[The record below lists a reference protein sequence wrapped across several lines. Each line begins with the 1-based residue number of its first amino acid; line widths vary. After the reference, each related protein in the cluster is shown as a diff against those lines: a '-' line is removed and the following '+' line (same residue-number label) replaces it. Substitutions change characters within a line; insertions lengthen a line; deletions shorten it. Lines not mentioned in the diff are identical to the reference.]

1 MNTVFIISLVLFSV
15 LTVNAKVF
23 LRCELAKTFSENGVP
38 RTFISNWV
46 CLSEAES
53 NSNTSKVERYPN
65 LSSSFGIFQINSKLW
80 CREGRKGG
88 LCNKRCEDFLD
99 DAIRDDIECAK
110 KIYEKEGFKNWKRWE
125 VNVVVILCMTLLSDA
140 KIFKRCELA
149 KELSQNTLIER
160 SFISHWVCLIESESG
175 AETSKV
181 QEYPNLSTSY
191 GIFQIN
197 SKEWCRKGRKGGEC
211 GMKCEDFLNEDI
223 KDDIKCAKVIYNRNG
238 FKGWKEWSSRC
249 KNRPLPDVS
258 KCSYSQVQF

>member
-1 MNTVFIISLVLFSV
+1 MNIII
-15 LTVNAKVF
+15 
-23 LRCELAKTFSENGVP
+23 GV
-38 RTFISNWV
+38 
-46 CLSEAES
+46 
-53 NSNTSKVERYPN
+53 
-65 LSSSFGIFQINSKLW
+65 
-80 CREGRKGG
+80 
-88 LCNKRCEDFLD
+88 
-99 DAIRDDIECAK
+99 
-110 KIYEKEGFKNWKRWE
+110 GF
-125 VNVVVILCMTLLSDA
+125 ILCLTLLSDA
-140 KIFKRCELA
+140 KVFKRCELA

-175 AETSKV
+175 AQTSKV

-238 FKGWKEWSSRC
+238 FKGWIEWISRC

-258 KCSYSQVQF
+258 KCSYAQVQF